1 MSAPITTARLRYS
14 FFSNWC
20 GIAFGTLE
28 SALQRVIDGIGSKI
42 LSFSGHSLRDQV
54 PTQEWIVNSKAA
66 LRAARAGHLEA
77 MGAVWQAAQYDEE
90 VPLRLR
96 AQEYAFYYYAIDVIR
111 DTISRLYS
119 RGARAAFQQ
128 GHPVERTLR
137 N

>member
-14 FFSNWC
+14 FFSNWY

-77 MGAVWQAAQYDEE
+77 MGAVWQAVQYGEE
-90 VPLRLR
+90 VRCACAHRSMPFTTMRSMLF
-96 AQEYAFYYYAIDVIR
+96 ETPSVGSI
-111 DTISRLYS
+111 
-119 RGARAAFQQ
+119 
-128 GHPVERTLR
+128 PVELVRPFSR
-137 N
+137 DIQ